1 MKNNNSIYYWL
12 LSGCALIALMVVI
25 GGITRLTQSGLS
37 MVEWKPIV
45 GAIPPLNEKEWLLE
59 FEKYKT
65 SPEYAAF
72 HSHFTLSDFKSIF
85 FWEYLHR
92 LLGRIVGLVF
102 IIPCV
107 IFWVKKKFSPEF
119 KKKVAIIFLL
129 GLLQG
134 FLGWF
139 MVKSGLVKNPH
150 VSHYRLA
157 AHLVTALVLIAY
169 IYYTALGVK
178 HGFNQNKNSFLLRK
192 LVNVFL
198 VVLFLQ
204 ITYGAFVAGLKAG
217 FVYNT
222 FPKMGEVWIP
232 SDFSTAFNKQGM
244 FTWIEYGGIVQLI
257 HRLLAFIVLFFA
269 VYIFFVSKRNR
280 ASQLIKNTS
289 LVLLIAVSS
298 QVLLGVF
305 TLINAVPL
313 VLGVAHQAVA
323 IFLILITIRL
333 KYNLNQTVFNGNP

>member
-1 MKNNNSIYYWL
+1 MKNNSAIYYWL
-12 LSGCALIALMVVI
+12 LSGCVLIAAMVII
-25 GGITRLTQSGLS
+25 GGITRLTRSGLS

-45 GAIPPLNEKEWLLE
+45 GAIPPLNEKEWLVE
-59 FEKYKT
+59 FEKYKA
-65 SPEYAAF
+65 SPEYLAF

-92 LLGRIVGLVF
+92 LLGRVVGLVF
-102 IIPCV
+102 IIPCL
-107 IFWVKKKFSPEF
+107 IFWIKKKFSPEL
-119 KKKVAIIFLL
+119 KKKVVVIFLL

-157 AHLVTALVLIAY
+157 AHLVTALILIAY
-169 IYYTALGVK
+169 IYHTALGVK
-178 HGFNQNKNSFLLRK
+178 HRFNKSKNSFLLLK

-204 ITYGAFVAGLKAG
+204 ITYGAFVAGLRAG
-217 FVYNT
+217 FMYNT

-232 SDFSTAFNKQGM
+232 NDFSTALNKQGM
-244 FTWIEYGGIVQLI
+244 LSLLEYGGIVQLI
-257 HRLLAFIVLFFA
+257 HRVLAFIVLFFA
-269 VYIFFVSKRNR
+269 IYIYFVSKRNR

-289 LVLLIAVSS
+289 LVLLIVVSS
-298 QVLLGVF
+298 QVLLGIF
-305 TLINAVPL
+305 TLINVVPL

-333 KYNLNQTVFNGNP
+333 LFNSSRIEY